1 MNKTI
6 SLKGGETY
14 ITENP
19 SDAFRVIQGSVM
31 LFIVP
36 IRKGVIGRKS
46 FLCEANVN
54 DMFPSFY
61 HRDLDYSY
69 WRFCLSVIDNA
80 TIEIIENGTTPGL
93 KNEFATAINVR
104 NYRREGYEGGLVE
117 HYRHN
122 LVIEDA
128 FIKRTLNTTR
138 EVSDKT
144 NSLIYNACSKNI
156 IAADFEKSDSDI
168 YNTVALLCRKNGI
181 SVATYEKMKS
191 TCGKSI
197 SLADI
202 ARVSRFS
209 YREVFLSE
217 GWHHSDNG
225 YIIAYDEINNPYIC
239 IPNKNKS
246 YVLYDCKNDTC
257 VPITDRVEKTLS
269 RKAHMVYKPFP
280 STRINA
286 KDVAKF
292 SISSISKRDV
302 VLLVILT
309 VITSLIGLLT
319 PTITQ
324 NIYDEYIPMGA
335 TDILFQLGGLMASFM
350 VANILF
356 SVVKNIVTLRITSKM
371 SYSVQ
376 GAVYDRLLNLP
387 VSVLK
392 KNDSAV
398 LRQHAMGASNIVN
411 TISSNIILFSVAVVF
426 LLLFGI
432 RMASYSWKLTLISIL
447 MIAIVILLYALI
459 SVRSLKHKVELVDLG
474 EETESK
480 LTQYF
485 SGIDKIRIAGV
496 EERATYEYLKP
507 YVKLRNVEAKKNRI
521 DSIGTTLLLFSESL
535 FLIVL
540 YYAIINGNLDIT
552 LGSFIA
558 FNSAFGS
565 FSTYAIKSTQCL
577 LAVKHEKPNWQK
589 LHSFLKEEPEYS
601 EAAELPG
608 EISGNIEVNNVSFSY
623 SKDEANVFEGLNMTI
638 NPGEY
643 VAIVGPSGCGKS
655 TLLKLLLG
663 FEKPTAGKI
672 FYDNKDIDNID
683 KKELRKKMGV
693 VLQNGSLISGTSILD
708 NITLT
713 LPNAKLEDVQ
723 NVVKLVG
730 LEKDIN
736 ALPMNLRTM
745 ADGLSGGQRQ
755 RILIAQALISK
766 PKIVFFDEATSALD
780 NISQRIVCEA
790 LEKIDSTRI
799 VIAHRLST
807 IINCDRI
814 IVLDGGKI
822 VEEGTYDEL
831 MKHNGTFYNLA
842 SRQKS

>member
-1 MNKTI
+1 V
-6 SLKGGETY
+6 LK
-14 ITENP
+14 
-19 SDAFRVIQGSVM
+19 
-31 LFIVP
+31 
-36 IRKGVIGRKS
+36 
-46 FLCEANVN
+46 
-54 DMFPSFY
+54 
-61 HRDLDYSY
+61 
-69 WRFCLSVIDNA
+69 FC
-80 TIEIIENGTTPGL
+80 
-93 KNEFATAINVR
+93 
-104 NYRREGYEGGLVE
+104 
-117 HYRHN
+117 
-122 LVIEDA
+122 
-128 FIKRTLNTTR
+128 
-138 EVSDKT
+138 
-144 NSLIYNACSKNI
+144 
-156 IAADFEKSDSDI
+156 
-168 YNTVALLCRKNGI
+168 
-181 SVATYEKMKS
+181 M
-191 TCGKSI
+191 
-197 SLADI
+197 
-202 ARVSRFS
+202 
-209 YREVFLSE
+209 
-217 GWHHSDNG
+217 
-225 YIIAYDEINNPYIC
+225 
-239 IPNKNKS
+239 
-246 YVLYDCKNDTC
+246 
-257 VPITDRVEKTLS
+257 
-269 RKAHMVYKPFP
+269 
-280 STRINA
+280 
-286 KDVAKF
+286 
-292 SISSISKRDV
+292 SSISKSDV
-302 VLLVILT
+302 ILLVILT
-309 VITSLIGLLT
+309 VATSLIGLLT

-335 TDILFQLGGLMASFM
+335 IDILFQLGGLMASFM

-371 SYSVQ
+371 SYGVQ

-411 TISSNIILFSVAVVF
+411 TISSNVILFSVAVVF

-432 RMASYSWKLTLISIL
+432 RMASYSLKLTLVSIL
-447 MIAIVILLYALI
+447 MIAVVILIYVLI
-459 SVRSLKHKVELVDLG
+459 SIKSLKHKVELIDLG

-565 FSTYAIKSTQCL
+565 FSTYAIKSAQCL
-577 LAVKHEKPNWQK
+577 LSVKHEKPNWEK
-589 LHSFLKEEPEYS
+589 LHSFLKEEPESS

-623 SKDEANVFEGLNMTI
+623 SKDEANIFEGLNLTI

-663 FEKPTAGKI
+663 FEKPTVGKI

-713 LPNAKLEDVQ
+713 MPSAEMDDVQ
-723 NVVKLVG
+723 AVVNLVG
-730 LEKDIN
+730 LEKYIN
-736 ALPMNLRTM
+736 TLPMRLKTM
-745 ADGLSGGQRQ
+745 ADRLSGGERQ
-755 RILIAQALISK
+755 RILIAQALIAK

-780 NISQRIVCEA
+780 NISQHIVCET
-790 LEKIDSTRI
+790 LEKLDATRV

-822 VEEGTYDEL
+822 VEEGTYEEL
-831 MKHNGTFYNLA
+831 MKHKGTFYNFA
-842 SRQKS
+842 SLQKS